1 MAEGLLVTRQAL
13 RTNCDLPRL
22 PNGFYSE
29 FRTDYLISYMRYF
42 AVANYVGFYTLRAAI
57 SSQNS
62 GLRSLWNLPS
72 AVLAFLCIPR
82 SRQVRSIME
91 SNSPDRRM
99 TRRFDMRLPAIV
111 RLEDRGEIRT
121 ETQNVSA
128 RGVFFYLDRAVSAG
142 TKLEVTL
149 TFPPHIT
156 LTDAV
161 RVRFTARVI
170 RVEHP
175 LPSARI
181 GTAAMIEDY
190 EFLRSNGAPDF
201 LSALQKE
208 WKATN

>member
-1 MAEGLLVTRQAL
+1 MQ
-13 RTNCDLPRL
+13 
-22 PNGFYSE
+22 
-29 FRTDYLISYMRYF
+29 
-42 AVANYVGFYTLRAAI
+42 
-57 SSQNS
+57 
-62 GLRSLWNLPS
+62 
-72 AVLAFLCIPR
+72 
-82 SRQVRSIME
+82 
-91 SNSPDRRM
+91 SNPQDRRM
-99 TRRFDMRLPAIV
+99 MRRFDMRLPAIV
-111 RLEDRGEIRT
+111 RHEGANEFET

-149 TFPPHIT
+149 TFPPHVT

-161 RVRFTARVI
+161 RVRFSARVI

-181 GTAAMIEDY
+181 GTAATIEDY
-190 EFLRSNGAPDF
+190 EFLRSNGSPDF